1 MGTFL
6 YLSLFA
12 ASSAGTLTDDLLD
25 KKLGTGLLSSIAY
38 LAGFLAVLQWAMPGI
53 SYQSAGLAAVC
64 VFACVWDVWSSY
76 RSAHSAWTSGAGAA
90 DAEVIGA
97 LFMLGARV
105 PAYACPALLALNWI
119 S

>member
-1 MGTFL
+1 MGAVL

-25 KKLGTGLLSSIAY
+25 KKLGTALLSSAAY

-53 SYQSAGLAAVC
+53 SHQTFGFAALC
-64 VFACVWDVWSSY
+64 VIACVWDVWSSC
-76 RSAHSAWTSGAGAA
+76 RSASSAWNHGDEAA
-90 DAEVIGA
+90 AEVIGVA
-97 LFMLGARV
+97 LMLSARV
-105 PAYACPALLALNWI
+105 PAYAWPALVALDWI